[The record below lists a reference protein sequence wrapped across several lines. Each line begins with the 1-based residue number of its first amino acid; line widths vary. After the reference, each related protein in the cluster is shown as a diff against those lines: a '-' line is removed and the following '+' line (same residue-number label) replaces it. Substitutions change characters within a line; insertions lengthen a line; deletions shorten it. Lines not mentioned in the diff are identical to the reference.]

1 MIALAG
7 KAGEIIYGGNDM
19 IETII
24 EVLIIAGTL
33 VCASLQM
40 RKDALKARRVYA
52 IAFVLMI
59 AVCIAFGVAQGAVAA
74 GIYYTTL
81 SFSPIEVLSLL
92 AVIYWISFITEKGKM
107 FNKVIGE

>member
-1 MIALAG
+1 
-7 KAGEIIYGGNDM
+7 M

-24 EVLIIAGTL
+24 EVLIIVGTL

-40 RKDALKARRVYA
+40 RKDTRKARRVYA

-59 AVCIAFGVAQGAVAA
+59 AVCIAFGVAQGTVAA
-74 GIYYTTL
+74 GIFYTTL

-92 AVIYWISFITEKGKM
+92 AVIYWISFITEKGKV
-107 FNKVIGE
+107 FNRVIGE